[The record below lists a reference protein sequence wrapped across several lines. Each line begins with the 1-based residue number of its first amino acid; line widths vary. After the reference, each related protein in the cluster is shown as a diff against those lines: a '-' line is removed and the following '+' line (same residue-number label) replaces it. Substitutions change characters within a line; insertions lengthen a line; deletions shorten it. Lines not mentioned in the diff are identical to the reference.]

1 MIPMTIV
8 TLSISRDSLDWKAS
22 PAPFVLRM
30 QLQQAFFHRR
40 APRTQG
46 RQLAAGLRLTVID
59 RLCVHRI
66 VFGELPR
73 LRLWLRL
80 WLLLLLLLRVV
91 LRDHSAI
98 HATVATI

>member
-1 MIPMTIV
+1 
-8 TLSISRDSLDWKAS
+8 
-22 PAPFVLRM
+22 M

-73 LRLWLRL
+73 L